1 MTDTILKQ
9 NAGRGGA
16 VILIGTGGSPASIP
30 AGEYSHVEF
39 LASSAFQVLPA
50 AAEMPLL
57 TGLSTAILFPA
68 NSSLETTLVIDASSP
83 ARLVGTAIFYKA
95 I

>member
-16 VILIGTGGSPASIP
+16 VIVTNGTPPAGNYCAMQWVTSGTITTPLNDPLLEGTQTGITYPALLRIDTPIIGGTG
-30 AGEYSHVEF
+30 
-39 LASSAFQVLPA
+39 
-50 AAEMPLL
+50 
-57 TGLSTAILFPA
+57 
-68 NSSLETTLVIDASSP
+68 VIT
-83 ARLVGTAIFYKA
+83 GTAIFYKA

>member
-16 VILIGTGGSPASIP
+16 VIVTATTVPAGNYGAMQWVTSGTLTTALNAPLLSGTQPSITYPALLRIDTPITGGTGII
-30 AGEYSHVEF
+30 
-39 LASSAFQVLPA
+39 
-50 AAEMPLL
+50 
-57 TGLSTAILFPA
+57 T
-68 NSSLETTLVIDASSP
+68 
-83 ARLVGTAIFYKA
+83 GTAIFYKA

>member
-16 VILIGTGGSPASIP
+16 QIVTNTTVPAGDYCAVQWVTSGTITTALNAPLLIGTQTGITYPALLRIDTPITGG
-30 AGEYSHVEF
+30 
-39 LASSAFQVLPA
+39 
-50 AAEMPLL
+50 
-57 TGLSTAILFPA
+57 TG
-68 NSSLETTLVIDASSP
+68 VIT
-83 ARLVGTAIFYKA
+83 GTAIFYKSLSSSS

>member
-16 VILIGTGGSPASIP
+16 VIVNGSSQAIP
-30 AGEYSHVEF
+30 AGEYSHF
-39 LASSAFQVLPA
+39 YMLAPTQFVVLPT

-57 TGLSTAILFPA
+57 TGLSTTLTLDYGTFVHTP
-68 NSSLETTLVIDASSP
+68 LVIGASST
-83 ARLVGTAIFYKA
+83 ARVSGTAIFYKA
-95 I
+95 IVD